1 MSPAVLANPGEVGLS
16 AERLARITT
25 AFNKEIADKAL
36 DALKSAHRDGAVK
49 RPETERQLTTA
60 RRAIEKAIGV
70 LTRLD

>member
-1 MSPAVLANPGEVGLS
+1 MPASRDESINDIVA
-16 AERLARITT
+16 RLESISE
-25 AFNKEIADKAL
+25 EIADKAL

>member
-1 MSPAVLANPGEVGLS
+1 MPTSQDESIIDIVSRVES
-16 AERLARITT
+16 ISE
-25 AFNKEIADKAL
+25 EIADKDL

>member
-1 MSPAVLANPGEVGLS
+1 MPVSQDES
-16 AERLARITT
+16 IKDMISRLESIS
-25 AFNKEIADKAL
+25 EELADKAL
-36 DALKSAHRDGAVK
+36 DALKSAHREGAVK

>member
-1 MSPAVLANPGEVGLS
+1 MPASQDESINDMIS
-16 AERLARITT
+16 RLESIS
-25 AFNKEIADKAL
+25 EELADKAL
-36 DALKSAHRDGAVK
+36 DVLKSAHREGAVK

>member
-1 MSPAVLANPGEVGLS
+1 MPVSQDESINDMIS
-16 AERLARITT
+16 RLESIS
-25 AFNKEIADKAL
+25 EELADKAL
-36 DALKSAHRDGAVK
+36 DALKSAHREGAVK

>member
-1 MSPAVLANPGEVGLS
+1 MDASKDESILDIVA
-16 AERLARITT
+16 RLELISE
-25 AFNKEIADKAL
+25 EIADKAL

-49 RPETERQLTTA
+49 RPETERQLTSA

>member
-1 MSPAVLANPGEVGLS
+1 MPASQDESLNDMIS
-16 AERLARITT
+16 RLESIS
-25 AFNKEIADKAL
+25 EELADKAL
-36 DALKSAHRDGAVK
+36 DALKSAHREGAIE

>member
-1 MSPAVLANPGEVGLS
+1 MPASEDESINDIIS
-16 AERLARITT
+16 RLESISE
-25 AFNKEIADKAL
+25 EIADKAL
-36 DALKSAHRDGAVK
+36 DALKAAHRDGAVT

>member
-1 MSPAVLANPGEVGLS
+1 MPASQDESINDMISKLESISEEL
-16 AERLARITT
+16 
-25 AFNKEIADKAL
+25 ADKAL
-36 DALKSAHRDGAVK
+36 DALKSAHREGAVK

>member
-1 MSPAVLANPGEVGLS
+1 MPASQDESINDMIT
-16 AERLARITT
+16 RLESIS
-25 AFNKEIADKAL
+25 EELADKAL
-36 DALKSAHRDGAVK
+36 DALKSAHREGAVK

>member
-1 MSPAVLANPGEVGLS
+1 MAASKDESILDIVA
-16 AERLARITT
+16 RLELISE
-25 AFNKEIADKAL
+25 EIADKAL

-49 RPETERQLTTA
+49 RPETERQLTSA

>member
-1 MSPAVLANPGEVGLS
+1 MSASQDESILDIVS
-16 AERLARITT
+16 RLEAISE
-25 AFNKEIADKAL
+25 EIADKAL

>member
-1 MSPAVLANPGEVGLS
+1 MPASQDESINDMIS
-16 AERLARITT
+16 RLESIS
-25 AFNKEIADKAL
+25 EELADKAL
-36 DALKSAHRDGAVK
+36 DELKSAHREGAIK

>member
-1 MSPAVLANPGEVGLS
+1 MPASEDESINDIIS
-16 AERLARITT
+16 RLESISE
-25 AFNKEIADKAL
+25 EIADKAL

>member
-1 MSPAVLANPGEVGLS
+1 MPASQDKSINDIVS
-16 AERLARITT
+16 RLESISE
-25 AFNKEIADKAL
+25 EIADKAL

-60 RRAIEKAIGV
+60 RRSIEKAIGV

>member
-1 MSPAVLANPGEVGLS
+1 MPASQDESINDVIT
-16 AERLARITT
+16 RLESIS
-25 AFNKEIADKAL
+25 EELADKAL
-36 DALKSAHRDGAVK
+36 DALKSAHREGAVK

>member
-1 MSPAVLANPGEVGLS
+1 MPASQDESINDMIS
-16 AERLARITT
+16 RLESIS
-25 AFNKEIADKAL
+25 EELADKAL
-36 DALKSAHRDGAVK
+36 DALKSAHHEGAVK

>member
-1 MSPAVLANPGEVGLS
+1 MPASQDESINNMIS
-16 AERLARITT
+16 RLESIS
-25 AFNKEIADKAL
+25 EELADKAL
-36 DALKSAHRDGAVK
+36 DALKSAHREGAIK

>member
-1 MSPAVLANPGEVGLS
+1 MNDMIS
-16 AERLARITT
+16 RLESIS
-25 AFNKEIADKAL
+25 EELADKAL
-36 DALKSAHRDGAVK
+36 DALKSAHREGAIK

>member
-1 MSPAVLANPGEVGLS
+1 MPTSQDESINDIVS
-16 AERLARITT
+16 RLESISE
-25 AFNKEIADKAL
+25 EIADKAL
-36 DALKSAHRDGAVK
+36 DAHKSAHRDGAVK

>member
-1 MSPAVLANPGEVGLS
+1 MPASQDES
-16 AERLARITT
+16 IDDMISRLESIS
-25 AFNKEIADKAL
+25 EELADKAL
-36 DALKSAHRDGAVK
+36 DALKSAHREGAIK

>member
-1 MSPAVLANPGEVGLS
+1 MPASQDESINDMIS
-16 AERLARITT
+16 RLESIS
-25 AFNKEIADKAL
+25 EELADKAL
-36 DALKSAHRDGAVK
+36 DALKFAHREGAVK

>member
-1 MSPAVLANPGEVGLS
+1 MPASQDESINDIVS
-16 AERLARITT
+16 RLESISE
-25 AFNKEIADKAL
+25 EIADKAL
-36 DALKSAHRDGAVK
+36 DALKSAHGEGAVK